1 MPTANFP
8 RLTKLAALASFAAVL
23 AAGSAWAEE
32 PIGAQ
37 SVAARLASADLS
49 DLERAFWICDY
60 TASIHGTSGTDSS
73 ACTAVYEAVKER
85 KFGGDFDKLLDWW
98 RQHKPARHEALAT
111 ADAKVAPR

>member
-1 MPTANFP
+1 MQTTAI
-8 RLTKLAALASFAAVL
+8 RQHLTKIAALAALVGAF
-23 AAGSAWAEE
+23 GSAWADET
-32 PIGAQ
+32 IGTQ
-37 SVAARLASADLS
+37 SVTARVASAELA
-49 DLERAFWICDY
+49 DLEEAFWICDY
-60 TASIHGTSGTDSS
+60 TASIHGTSGTDTA